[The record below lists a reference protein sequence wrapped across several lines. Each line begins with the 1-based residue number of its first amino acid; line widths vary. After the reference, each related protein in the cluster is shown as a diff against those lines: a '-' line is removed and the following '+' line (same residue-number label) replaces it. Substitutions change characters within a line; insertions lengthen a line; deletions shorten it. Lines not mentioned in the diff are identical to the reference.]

1 MRVLA
6 DESKT
11 VSFTEFV
18 TLFETRLRQSLT
30 ATFGVERGTDAAAD
44 ALAYGWEHWDRVQ
57 PMDNAGGYL
66 YRVGYDRARR
76 ASRSSSMRLPGVD
89 SGRLPWVEPGLPKA
103 VAGLPEQQR
112 IVVALVYGY
121 QWSLGEV
128 AEYLGVAK
136 GTVQTHSERGL
147 ARLRDKLGV
156 EL

>member
-1 MRVLA
+1 VCVLA

-30 ATFGVERGTDAAAD
+30 AAFGVEGGKDASAE
-44 ALAYGWEHWDRVQ
+44 ALAYGWEHWHRIRV
-57 PMDNAGGYL
+57 MDNPGGYL
-66 YRVGYDRARR
+66 YRVGYDRARKV
-76 ASRSSSMRLPGVD
+76 SRRSMRLPGVD

-112 IVVALVYGY
+112 MVVSLVFGY